1 MPMRLD
7 LRLVAG
13 YIRRATTEELLDR
26 VTVYRPEMEPAAVD
40 LIEGELSRR
49 GVTPDQ
55 VEDHDRDRREAA
67 IFLTDGTA
75 MRCSACD
82 RPAVSQGRGWVRI
95 FGVIPVF
102 PQVLAYCDVHR
113 TRDTK
118 D

>member
-1 MPMRLD
+1 MRLD

-26 VTVYRPEMEPAAVD
+26 VTVYRTEMEPAAVD
-40 LIEGELSRR
+40 LIEGELARR
-49 GVTPDQ
+49 GITPDQ
-55 VEDHDRDRREAA
+55 IDDHERERRDAA

-75 MRCSACD
+75 MRCSVCD

-102 PQVLAYCDVHR
+102 PRVLPYCDVHG
-113 TRDTK
+113 TRDAA